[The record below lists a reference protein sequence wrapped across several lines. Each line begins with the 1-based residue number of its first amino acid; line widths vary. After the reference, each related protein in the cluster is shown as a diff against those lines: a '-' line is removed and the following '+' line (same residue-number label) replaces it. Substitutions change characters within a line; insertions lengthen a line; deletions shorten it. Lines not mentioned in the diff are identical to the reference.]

1 MRKKA
6 IHAGI
11 LACVFVVAIIIFS
24 YAVNRNHVDM
34 TADIGNAS
42 LPQVS
47 LPMILIHSTRLPDI
61 RMRWK
66 WRPCGIRS
74 HRSWTAKSACR

>member
-24 YAVNRNHVDM
+24 YAVTETM
-34 TADIGNAS
+34 WI
-42 LPQVS
+42 
-47 LPMILIHSTRLPDI
+47 
-61 RMRWK
+61 
-66 WRPCGIRS
+66 
-74 HRSWTAKSACR
+74 